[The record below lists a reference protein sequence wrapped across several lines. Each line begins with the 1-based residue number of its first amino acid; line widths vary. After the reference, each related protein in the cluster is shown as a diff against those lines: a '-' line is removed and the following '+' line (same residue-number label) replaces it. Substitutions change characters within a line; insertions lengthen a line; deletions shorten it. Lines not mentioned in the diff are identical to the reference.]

1 VSNVKR
7 TINYAASDKFSLAVT
22 SPSQDSTASNS
33 YITLTGK
40 VSDALSNVTVN
51 ITMDG
56 KSYAP
61 AVINGVFQQRLTFT
75 TAKLYTITVKAKD
88 QAGNSSTVTRNVI
101 YRPIQV
107 GTDD

>member
-1 VSNVKR
+1 
-7 TINYAASDKFSLAVT
+7 
-22 SPSQDSTASNS
+22 
-33 YITLTGK
+33 
-40 VSDALSNVTVN
+40 VTVS

-61 AVINGVFQQRLTFT
+61 AVSSGVFQQRLTFT

-101 YRPIQV
+101 YRASQE
-107 GTDD
+107 DDDE